1 MQHPPLLTE
10 TWLIIDDDE
19 VFCRILKKS
28 LEKQGNQVLTA
39 SNADSALQLAKK
51 QLPKF
56 IILDL
61 NIGDD
66 NGIHLIEPLLA
77 ITPTAKILMLTG
89 YASIATAVSA
99 VKMGAYHYL
108 PKPCSLDDIYK
119 VLDIVAAPTKSIGSA
134 TDERLSLEHHEW
146 EYIHQVLDEC
156 QGNISEAARVLK
168 CTGAHYSANFK
179 KRKVDAHNLF

>member
-1 MQHPPLLTE
+1 MQHPPLLAE

-28 LEKQGNQVLTA
+28 LEKQGNQVSTA

-66 NGIHLIEPLLA
+66 NGIHLIKPLLA
-77 ITPTAKILMLTG
+77 IIPNAKILMLTG

-108 PKPCSLDDIYK
+108 PKPCSLDEIYK
-119 VLDIVAAPTKSIGSA
+119 VLDIVATPTKSLSSA

-146 EYIHQVLDEC
+146 E
-156 QGNISEAARVLK
+156 
-168 CTGAHYSANFK
+168 
-179 KRKVDAHNLF
+179 

>member
-1 MQHPPLLTE
+1 MQHPPLLAE

-39 SNADSALQLAKK
+39 TNADSALQLAKK

-66 NGIHLIEPLLA
+66 NGIHLIKPLLA
-77 ITPTAKILMLTG
+77 ITPNAKILMLTG

-108 PKPCSLDDIYK
+108 PKPCSLDEIY
-119 VLDIVAAPTKSIGSA
+119 S
-134 TDERLSLEHHEW
+134 
-146 EYIHQVLDEC
+146 
-156 QGNISEAARVLK
+156 
-168 CTGAHYSANFK
+168 
-179 KRKVDAHNLF
+179 

>member
-1 MQHPPLLTE
+1 MQHSPLLTE

-39 SNADSALQLAKK
+39 SNADSALQLAKE

-66 NGIHLIEPLLA
+66 NGIHLIKPLLA
-77 ITPTAKILMLTG
+77 ISPTAKILMLYWLCQHCYRCQCG
-89 YASIATAVSA
+89 QNGGVS
-99 VKMGAYHYL
+99 
-108 PKPCSLDDIYK
+108 
-119 VLDIVAAPTKSIGSA
+119 
-134 TDERLSLEHHEW
+134 
-146 EYIHQVLDEC
+146 
-156 QGNISEAARVLK
+156 
-168 CTGAHYSANFK
+168 
-179 KRKVDAHNLF
+179 LFT

>member
-1 MQHPPLLTE
+1 MQHPPLLAE

-28 LEKQGNQVLTA
+28 LEKQGNQVSTA

-66 NGIHLIEPLLA
+66 NGIHLIKPLLA
-77 ITPTAKILMLTG
+77 IIPNAKILMLTG

-99 VKMGAYHYL
+99 VKMGARIIICL
-108 PKPCSLDDIYK
+108 SL
-119 VLDIVAAPTKSIGSA
+119 VVWTKSIK
-134 TDERLSLEHHEW
+134 
-146 EYIHQVLDEC
+146 Y
-156 QGNISEAARVLK
+156 
-168 CTGAHYSANFK
+168 
-179 KRKVDAHNLF
+179 

>member
-1 MQHPPLLTE
+1 LQHPPLLAE

-99 VKMGAYHYL
+99 VKLGAYHYL

-119 VLDIVAAPTKSIGSA
+119 VLDIVVAPTKSKSSA

-168 CTGAHYSANFK
+168 MHRRTLQRKLQK
-179 KRKVDAHNLF
+179 KRKVDTQ